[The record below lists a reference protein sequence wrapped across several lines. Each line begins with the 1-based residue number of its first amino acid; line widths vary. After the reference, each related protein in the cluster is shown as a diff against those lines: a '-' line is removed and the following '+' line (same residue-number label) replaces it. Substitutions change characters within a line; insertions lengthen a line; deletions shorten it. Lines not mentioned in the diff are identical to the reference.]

1 MLSQFIGPLS
11 GGRSVMEIF
20 SSQEYRNWATL
31 DSNMQRMGNQLPR
44 LGMRSSSLPSKT
56 CLNRAFGPG
65 SLANYHQ
72 NSYDAL
78 AKPQSYGPAPIHH
91 DPASAECQLLDRLH
105 LSPLV
110 NRRVPLRAAGP
121 GFDVDSLQIS
131 SLTGILTL
139 WILEGRN
146 LRVPD
151 KMHSNQL
158 YVVVE
163 IDDQHRGELSFLMF
177 IYYLY
182 CFSIRNSNQTSYF

>member
-1 MLSQFIGPLS
+1 MS
-11 GGRSVMEIF
+11 GRSVMEIF
-20 SSQEYRNWATL
+20 SSQEYRNWA
-31 DSNMQRMGNQLPR
+31 DPNVQRMGDRLPR

-56 CLNRAFGPG
+56 QLNRAFGPG
-65 SLANYHQ
+65 SLNYQ

-78 AKPQSYGPAPIHH
+78 AKPPNYVPAPTQL
-91 DPASAECQLLDRLH
+91 DPTSAECQILDRLH

-121 GFDVDSLQIS
+121 GFDVDSLPIS

-146 LRVPD
+146 MKVPD

-163 IDDQHRGELSFLMF
+163 IDDQHRGKNFV
-177 IYYLY
+177 I
-182 CFSIRNSNQTSYF
+182 

>member
-1 MLSQFIGPLS
+1 M
-11 GGRSVMEIF
+11 
-20 SSQEYRNWATL
+20 
-31 DSNMQRMGNQLPR
+31 
-44 LGMRSSSLPSKT
+44 
-56 CLNRAFGPG
+56 
-65 SLANYHQ
+65 ANHHQ
-72 NSYDAL
+72 NSFDSMM
-78 AKPQSYGPAPIHH
+78 KPLNYGPAPIQH
-91 DPASAECQLLDRLH
+91 DLSTAAECQLLDRLH

-121 GFDVDSLQIS
+121 GFDVDSIQLT

-163 IDDQHRGELSFLMF
+163 IDDHHRGKAVLIIIKSTNSARTGISTPEQKFLWREGFEIDVQSAINAQFFGELKIFA
-177 IYYLY
+177 
-182 CFSIRNSNQTSYF
+182 SYFV

>member
-1 MLSQFIGPLS
+1 
-11 GGRSVMEIF
+11 MEIF

-31 DSNMQRMGNQLPR
+31 DPSQMNRMGGRLPR

-56 CLNRAFGPG
+56 CLNRAFGAP
-65 SLANYHQ
+65 SMANHHQ

-78 AKPQSYGPAPIHH
+78 NKPSMYGPAPLQT
-91 DPASAECQLLDRLH
+91 DPTSAECQLLDRLH

-121 GFDVDSLQIS
+121 GFDIDSLPIN
-131 SLTGILTL
+131 SLTGMLTI

-146 LRVPD
+146 LKVPD

-163 IDDQHRGELSFLMF
+163 VDDQHRGNCLCANEIISKL
-177 IYYLY
+177 
-182 CFSIRNSNQTSYF
+182 